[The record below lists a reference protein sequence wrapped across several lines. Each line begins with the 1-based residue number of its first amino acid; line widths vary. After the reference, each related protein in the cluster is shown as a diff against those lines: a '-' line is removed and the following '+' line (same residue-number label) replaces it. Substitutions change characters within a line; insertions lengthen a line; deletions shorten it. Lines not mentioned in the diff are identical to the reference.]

1 MDEETKSQM
10 QDDEVALETTNE
22 ENLENEVVQEEVTE
36 QQEESKDETEEQEE
50 LSPRQQKRVE
60 QIEEMKLNKILDRV
74 TGGKV
79 APKPSG
85 YNPLDYKQAIDA
97 DDEVVSQLSQDRE
110 QYGQDQRI
118 QGQAEAMEQLKYVEW
133 KNNIR
138 FDLPMVKEKLD
149 QLPPAVAKAI
159 DREYLLY
166 SGADIENG
174 RVSNPNISYAEFV
187 EAQIER
193 AEAIASIRNQE
204 TQKNVVKQ
212 AAQTG
217 IRPNGATSRPNKI
230 TSPEDIAKI
239 SQDDWEK
246 NRASYLQQM
255 GINYKPQK

>member
-1 MDEETKSQM
+1 MEEETKSQM
-10 QDDEVALETTNE
+10 QDDEVALETTND
-22 ENLENEVVQEEVTE
+22 ENLENEVVEEEKETV
-36 QQEESKDETEEQEE
+36 EEPQETEPQEEE

-79 APKPSG
+79 PAQNRSG
-85 YNPLDYKQAIDA
+85 YNPLDYKQTIDA
-97 DDEVVSQLSQDRE
+97 DDEVVSQLTSDRE
-110 QYGQDQRI
+110 QYGQDQRS

-149 QLPPAVAKAI
+149 QLPPAVALAI
-159 DREYLLY
+159 DQEYMLY
-166 SGADIENG
+166 SGFDKETG
-174 RVSNPNISYAEFV
+174 RVANPNISYAEFV

-193 AEAIASIRNQE
+193 AEAIASIRNQDS
-204 TQKNVVKQ
+204 QKNIVKQ

-230 TSPEDIAKI
+230 TSPEDIASI

>member
-1 MDEETKSQM
+1 
-10 QDDEVALETTNE
+10 LETTND
-22 ENLENEVVQEEVTE
+22 ENLENEGVEEEETEAVETQETE
-36 QQEESKDETEEQEE
+36 AQETEEEI
-50 LSPRQQKRVE
+50 SPRQQKRVE
-60 QIEEMKLNKILDRV
+60 QIEDMKLNKILDRV

-79 APKPSG
+79 PAQNQSG
-85 YNPLDYKQAIDA
+85 YNPLDYKQTIDA

-110 QYGQDQRI
+110 QYGQDQRN

-149 QLPPAVAKAI
+149 QLPPAVARAI

-166 SGADIENG
+166 SGADVENG
-174 RVSNPNISYAEFV
+174 KVSNPSISYAEFV

-193 AEAIASIRNQE
+193 AEAIASIRNQDS
-204 TQKNVVKQ
+204 QKNIVKQ

-230 TSPEDIAKI
+230 TSPDDIAGI